1 MRLLLLEDKK
11 NDEKIGLQNNEM
23 KDLKDIIDK
32 KQGEVNSKLKKVE
45 EDRKVSNFEEEKNRK
60 YSKANAALKAK
71 LEFIESKYDYTS
83 SAKNMSLE
91 DFKELMNSNSN
102 VNNTMGGFTSK
113 LENVQKEIQ
122 SLEAMKNML
131 WVNLYLSQDNNFYKI
146 L

>member
-113 LENVQKEIQ
+113 LENV
-122 SLEAMKNML
+122 
-131 WVNLYLSQDNNFYKI
+131 
-146 L
+146 

>member
-131 WVNLYLSQDNNFYKI
+131 WVNLYLS
-146 L
+146 

>member
-131 WVNLYLSQDNNFYKI
+131 WVNKFISFSR
-146 L
+146 

>member
-60 YSKANAALKAK
+60 YSKANAALVYVHYICCA
-71 LEFIESKYDYTS
+71 
-83 SAKNMSLE
+83 
-91 DFKELMNSNSN
+91 
-102 VNNTMGGFTSK
+102 
-113 LENVQKEIQ
+113 
-122 SLEAMKNML
+122 
-131 WVNLYLSQDNNFYKI
+131 LYIFCAHI
-146 L
+146 FV